1 MFFRAKKSGPRTY
14 LQIVENSWNG
24 GKVRQRV
31 LATIGRLDRLR
42 ESGQLEALLKS
53 GARFSEKAAVLMAS
67 EKGKGTRLRTTG
79 IGPDLLFS
87 RLWRDLGIG
96 ESIRARLADRRFSF
110 PVERAI
116 YLTVLHR
123 LFCGG
128 SDRAAEH
135 WRRDVRIPG
144 SEELS
149 LHHLYRA
156 MAWLGEELPPEEQ
169 PGSTGFSPRC
179 VKDVIEEDLFAR
191 RRDLFTQLS
200 LVFFDTTSVY
210 FEGEGGEEL
219 GRYGKSK
226 DHRPDRK
233 QIVVGL
239 ILDGDGRPIC
249 SEIWPGN
256 TTDVKTLL
264 PVVDRLR
271 GRFGI
276 GKVTVVADR
285 GMISAETIEELER
298 RGMKYILGARL
309 RSQKEVKEEVLSRA
323 GAYRMVHGPRES
335 SKDPSPLKVKQV
347 MVEDRRYV
355 VCWNME
361 QARKDA
367 ERREHLM
374 ENLRKAV
381 SEKEAKAFVGNKG
394 YRRFLKSEGGFVV
407 DEEKAKA
414 DARYDGKWV
423 LRTNLTK
430 EELGTEGVAVRYK
443 DLWMVEEVIRS
454 MKSILENRPI
464 YHKCDETI
472 RGHVFSSFLALVL
485 LKELLGKL
493 KRKEEEA
500 GKQASAKPPRTE
512 WSRLKQ
518 DLLSVE
524 ETELELQ
531 GKRFRVRG
539 ELVGDVGKAL
549 QAASVAPPPAVIAL
563 EEGGAG

>member
-14 LQIVENSWNG
+14 LQIVENSWNK

-31 LATIGRLDRLR
+31 IATVGRLDRLR
-42 ESGQLEALLKS
+42 ESGQIESLLKS
-53 GARFSEKAAVLMAS
+53 GARFSEKAAVIMAND
-67 EKGKGTRLRTTG
+67 EGKGTRIRTTC
-79 IGPDLLFS
+79 IGPDLVFS
-87 RLWRDLGIG
+87 RLWQELGIG
-96 ESIRARLADRRFSF
+96 EAIRSRLEGRRFSF

-128 SDRAAEH
+128 SDRAGEH

-144 SEELS
+144 SEDLD

-156 MAWLGEELPPEEQ
+156 MAWLGDPLPHTEQ
-169 PGSTGFSPRC
+169 AGSTGFSPRC
-179 VKDVIEEDLFAR
+179 AKDAIEEDLFLL
-191 RRDLFTQLS
+191 RRDLFTSLS

-210 FEGEGGEEL
+210 FEGKGGDEL

-226 DHRPDRK
+226 DHRPDCK
-233 QIVVGL
+233 QIVVGV

-271 GRFGI
+271 SRFGI
-276 GKVTVVADR
+276 GSVTVVSDR
-285 GMISAETIEELER
+285 GMISQKTMEELER

-323 GAYRMVHGPRES
+323 GAYRMVRGPRKG

-347 MVEDRRYV
+347 LVEDRRYV

-361 QARKDA
+361 QARKDVR
-367 ERREHLM
+367 RREHLI
-374 ENLRKAV
+374 ENLRRAV
-381 SEKEAKAFVGNKG
+381 EKSEAKAFVGNKG
-394 YRRFLKSEGGFVV
+394 YRRFLKSEGEFIV
-407 DEEKAKA
+407 DEEKVKA

-423 LRTNLTK
+423 LRTNLTT
-430 EELGTEGVAVRYK
+430 EELGTEGVALRYK
-443 DLWMVEEVIRS
+443 DLWMVEEAIGS

-485 LKELLGKL
+485 LKELLARLKEKGHHEVEWGRL
-493 KRKEEEA
+493 KR
-500 GKQASAKPPRTE
+500 
-512 WSRLKQ
+512 
-518 DLLSVE
+518 DLLSVD
-524 ETELELQ
+524 ETELELG
-531 GKRFRVRG
+531 GKRFLLRG
-539 ELVGDVGKAL
+539 ELVGDAGKAL
-549 QAASVAPPPAVIAL
+549 QAVGVAPPPTVVAL
-563 EEGGAG
+563 QGEDAD